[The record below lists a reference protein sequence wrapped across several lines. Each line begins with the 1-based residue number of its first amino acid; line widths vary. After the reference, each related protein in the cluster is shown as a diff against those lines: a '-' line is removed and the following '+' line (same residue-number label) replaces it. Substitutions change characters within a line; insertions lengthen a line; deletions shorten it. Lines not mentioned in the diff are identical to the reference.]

1 MACGAKIVRVGV
13 GSAMLIS
20 RLEVQAW
27 ASATSFRPKGGG
39 PKGGG
44 PKGGGGDLR
53 RRGVTRSGAFTARSA
68 RPLTAPPIRMR
79 VSTGNGRERRR
90 CDMGHARMEN
100 RNGWVVAGGLNWAPR
115 DGGTRG
121 GAAASASR
129 RGSAG
134 SRRAP
139 GQDQVHGRGSG
150 APGRGPP
157 TPSSDCPGCWRS
169 RHDDA
174 RPDHL
179 APVTAPD
186 NNPQRRV
193 QNLKTAAKTAATQ
206 VKKNTLVRLSAAR

>member
-13 GSAMLIS
+13 CSAMLIS

-68 RPLTAPPIRMR
+68 RPMKALPIRMR

-100 RNGWVVAGGLNWAPR
+100 RNGLVVAGALNRAPR

-139 GQDQVHGRGSG
+139 GQDQVQ
-150 APGRGPP
+150 GRGPGAVP
-157 TPSSDCPGCWRS
+157 GPPGAGRRHPHPIAQAAGGADMTTPGQTIS
-169 RHDDA
+169 R
-174 RPDHL
+174 PS
-179 APVTAPD
+179 
-186 NNPQRRV
+186 QRRTTIR
-193 QNLKTAAKTAATQ
+193 NHASKT
-206 VKKNTLVRLSAAR
+206 